1 MELKLINSEV
11 MRFIIAGSLSTL
23 VNFLFYFL
31 LYKFTLNLIFSA
43 SFGYLIGLLNSY
55 ILGKTWV
62 FKKNLEYSFKEIIRF
77 LSIYFFGW
85 LGMSLIILGLE
96 SFDKFSY
103 IFIWL
108 VGTLYSVLNNFFGSK
123 YIVFKAK

>member
-1 MELKLINSEV
+1 